1 MLKNADVMTW
11 TSRVCW
17 SNTVIAQYCPKEFG
31 GEKINPNQVVC
42 TCFVAKLR
50 ELKLLKASAYKKE
63 VMLKHIFSSINWF
76 Y

>member
-1 MLKNADVMTW
+1 M
-11 TSRVCW
+11 
-17 SNTVIAQYCPKEFG
+17 IAQYCPKEHG

-63 VMLKHIFSSINWF
+63 VMLKHIFSSIN
-76 Y
+76 